1 MGGNSLSV
9 SMSYSD
15 FTDSAIEE
23 AIAEVEAEMDARHR
37 KRRGEMV
44 NYVSK
49 VIERGDHVV
58 MSSEIIRA
66 SRVVKKMLEQLDD
79 GNVITLDYSQHIT
92 KSALGQVWRALVLAD
107 EILDTGHEVLDIPNN
122 SDMVITSFDF

>member
-1 MGGNSLSV
+1 
-9 SMSYSD
+9 MSYSD